1 MSKNVVN
8 CKRTIGNECRM
19 MPTCELNILG
29 RMKELLH
36 YKTYE
41 LGPDVPW
48 VTFVHGAGGSSST
61 WFKQIREFR
70 REYNVLLVDLRGH
83 GQSERG
89 LWQKG
94 DTFLEISKEVVDVL
108 DELKIA
114 KTHIIGMSLG
124 TIVAQTIADHYPD
137 RVTSL
142 ILGGAI
148 IRFDLRTKFLIW
160 VGHAAKRFV
169 PYMFL
174 YKIFAYIIM
183 PRKEHEESRL
193 AFVNQAKRMCQ
204 KEFIKWFSLTRLI
217 NPYLT
222 RLQVSTTEIPTL
234 FLMGDEDYLFI
245 PPIEEVVRQHK
256 GFEFMKIKNSGHV
269 CNIDQPEKFNQ
280 LSIAYIE
287 KIEQE
292 KTAIL

>member
-1 MSKNVVN
+1 
-8 CKRTIGNECRM
+8 
-19 MPTCELNILG
+19 
-29 RMKELLH
+29 MKELLH

-70 REYNVLLVDLRGH
+70 KEYNILLVDLRGH

-89 LWQKG
+89 LWKKG
-94 DTFLEISKEVVDVL
+94 DNFLVIAKEVVDVL
-108 DELKIA
+108 DELKIQ
-114 KTHIIGMSLG
+114 KTHVIGMSLG
-124 TIVAQTIADHYPD
+124 TIVAQTIADNYPE

-142 ILGGAI
+142 VLGGAI
-148 IRFDLRTKFLIW
+148 IRLNFRTKFLIW
-160 VGHAAKRFV
+160 VGHIAKRFV

-183 PRKEHEESRL
+183 PRKQHEESRL
-193 AFVNQAKRMCQ
+193 AFVNQAKKMCQ
-204 KEFIKWFSLTRLI
+204 KEFVKWFSLTRLVS
-217 NPYLT
+217 PYLK

-245 PPIEEVVRQHK
+245 PPIEEVVRK
-256 GFEFMKIKNSGHV
+256 NEGFEFMKIKDSGHV
-269 CNIDQPEKFNQ
+269 CNIDQPEVFNK
-280 LSIAYIE
+280 LSIAYIA
-287 KIEQE
+287 KIEQQ
-292 KTAIL
+292 KAAIL

>member
-1 MSKNVVN
+1 MLNY
-8 CKRTIGNECRM
+8 KRSTAYYEQVAITYC
-19 MPTCELNILG
+19 LDISG

-70 REYNVLLVDLRGH
+70 REYNILLVDLRGH

-89 LWQKG
+89 LWEKG
-94 DTFLEISKEVVDVL
+94 DNFLDIAKEVVDVL
-108 DELKIA
+108 DKLTIA

-124 TIVAQTIADHYPD
+124 TIVAQTIADNYPE

-148 IRFDLRTKFLIW
+148 IRLNLRTKFLIG

-183 PRKEHEESRL
+183 PRKQHEESRL

-204 KEFIKWFSLTRLI
+204 KEFVKWFSLTRLV
-217 NPYLT
+217 NPYLE
-222 RLQVSTTEIPTL
+222 RLQVSTTAIPTL
-234 FLMGDEDYLFI
+234 FLMGEEDYLFI

-256 GFEFMKIKNSGHV
+256 GFEFIKIKDSGHV
-269 CNIDQPEKFNQ
+269 CNIDQPEKFNE
-280 LSIAYIE
+280 LSINYIA
-287 KIEQE
+287 KIEQQ
-292 KTAIL
+292 KAALL